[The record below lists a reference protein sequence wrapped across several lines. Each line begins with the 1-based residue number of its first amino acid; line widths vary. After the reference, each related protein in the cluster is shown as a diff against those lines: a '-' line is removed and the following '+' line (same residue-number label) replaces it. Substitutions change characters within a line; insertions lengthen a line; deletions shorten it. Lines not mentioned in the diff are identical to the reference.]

1 MDSFS
6 MKKDEIL
13 KEAKKITRL
22 CDAEVSII
30 LLTTHNFYLYTSPT
44 SSMKKI
50 IDQYQSTVGVNL
62 WSSHYEKM
70 QDELGR
76 LKAENTALK
85 REIMLRRGEEVDCMD
100 IKELCNLE
108 EEMLNAA
115 KIIQTRKVSFASNP
129 NFFSLLLSFLL
140 KKEEVFEQRHGRVM
154 DRDGF
159 NSAAAFAGIVHPAN
173 PVPVQ
178 QLAHLR
184 IDKGEGSCVTTEA
197 IWRLSI
203 LINYGNLMRNIG

>member
-115 KIIQTRKVSFASNP
+115 KIIQTRK
-129 NFFSLLLSFLL
+129 
-140 KKEEVFEQRHGRVM
+140 EEVFEQRHGRVM

>member
-50 IDQYQSTVGVNL
+50 IDQYQSTVGVDL

-70 QDELGR
+70 QEELGR
-76 LKAENTALK
+76 LKDENTALK
-85 REIMLRRGEEVDCMD
+85 REIMQRRGEEVDGMD

-115 KIIQTRKVSFASNP
+115 KIIQTRKNLVMRCRIDTYR
-129 NFFSLLLSFLL
+129 
-140 KKEEVFEQRHGRVM
+140 KKEEAFERRHGRVL
-154 DRDGF
+154 DQDGF
-159 NSAAAFAGIVHPAN
+159 DSAAAFAGIVHPAN

-184 IDKGEGSCVTTEA
+184 IDEGKGSCVTTEA
-197 IWRLSI
+197 MEVEYSD
-203 LINYGNLMRNIG
+203 